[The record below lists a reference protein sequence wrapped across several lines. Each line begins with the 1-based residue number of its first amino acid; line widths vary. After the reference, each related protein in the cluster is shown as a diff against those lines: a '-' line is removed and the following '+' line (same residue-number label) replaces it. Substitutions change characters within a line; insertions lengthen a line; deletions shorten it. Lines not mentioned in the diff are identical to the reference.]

1 MFQSFQRVP
10 DAPLVAVRPLGAG
23 KNGNFQE
30 QMELAKYD
38 LSFVKA
44 GNGG

>member
-1 MFQSFQRVP
+1 MFQSLQRVP

-30 QMELAKYD
+30 QMELANTI
-38 LSFVKA
+38 SRS
-44 GNGG
+44 